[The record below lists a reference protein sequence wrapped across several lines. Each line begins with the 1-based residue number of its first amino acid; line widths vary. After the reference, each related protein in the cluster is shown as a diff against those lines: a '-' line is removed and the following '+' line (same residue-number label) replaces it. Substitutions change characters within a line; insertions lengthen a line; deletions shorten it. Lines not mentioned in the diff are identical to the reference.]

1 MLIDTHAH
9 LTDERYDDVEKN
21 IIGQMAAD
29 GLDRIVSVGY
39 NYASSMGSFE
49 LSQKHD
55 NIYCALGFHP
65 SNTGE
70 VTADAYDEILKLSNN
85 KKVVA
90 IGEIGL
96 DYHYDDT
103 DKPTQKREL
112 LAQLELVKAANLP
125 VMFHLRDAYEDMLKI
140 VKENMDKMPNG
151 GVMHCFSG
159 SLETA
164 REYVKLGFYISF
176 SGTIT
181 FKNAKSYPDII
192 KSIPRDKILI
202 ETDCP
207 YLAPTPFRGQTNYPK
222 YVRYQAER
230 IAEIL
235 GLSYEEVEEFT
246 GKNAMTLYP
255 KLV

>member
-9 LTDERYDDVEKN
+9 LTDERYGDAYES
-21 IIGQMAAD
+21 IISQMQAD
-29 GLDRIVSVGY
+29 GLDKVVSVGY
-39 NYASSMGSFE
+39 NYDSSIGSYN
-49 LSQKHD
+49 LAQKHD
-55 NIYCALGFHP
+55 NVYCALGFHP

-70 VTADAYDEILKLSNN
+70 VTDGVYDEILKLSKN

-103 DKPTQKREL
+103 DKVVQKREL
-112 LAQLELVKAANLP
+112 LAQLDLVKASNLP
-125 VMFHLRDAYEDMLKI
+125 VAFHLRDAYEDMLNI
-140 VKENMDKMPNG
+140 VKDNLDKMPNR

-164 REYVKLGFYISF
+164 REYIKLGFYISF

-192 KSIPRDKILI
+192 KSVPRDKILI

-207 YLAPTPFRGQTNYPK
+207 YLAPTPHRGETNYPK
-222 YVRYQAER
+222 YVRYQAQR
-230 IAEIL
+230 IADIL
-235 GLSYEEVEEFT
+235 GLDYQEVEDFT
-246 GKNAMTLYP
+246 AKNALALFP
-255 KLV
+255 KLK